1 MTEENPMRQI
11 KIEKITLNM
20 GTGGPGDKLEKA
32 LKLLKKVAD
41 AKPVKTKTKKRIP
54 TWGIR
59 PNLEIGAKVTLRGK
73 KAEEILKRL
82 LVAKKNKLSSR
93 KFDKFGNLSFGVEE
107 YISVPGV
114 EYDATIG
121 IIGFECAV
129 SLRRNGFRIARR
141 HIKQHAIPTRHRIT
155 PEESMKFMKEKFN
168 ITIEAPSH
176 DNK

>member
-1 MTEENPMRQI
+1 MTDNNPMRQI
-11 KIEKITLNM
+11 KIEKLTLNI

-32 LKLLKKVAD
+32 LKLLKKITNMT
-41 AKPVKTKTKKRIP
+41 PVKTKTKKRIP

-59 PNLEIGAKVTLRGK
+59 PNLEIGAKVTIRGK

-82 LVAKKNKLSSR
+82 LVAKRNKLNKR

-114 EYDATIG
+114 EYEASIG

-129 SLRRNGFRIARR
+129 SLKRNGYRVARR
-141 HIKQHAIPTRHRIT
+141 RIMASPISAHHRIT
-155 PEESMKFMKEKFN
+155 PEESMQFMKEKFN
-168 ITIEAPSH
+168 IMIEE
-176 DNK
+176 